1 MSDQTPLVVSQPVAK
16 MITAWSGVGIAEFL
30 QRLGITSWGDAA
42 AAAACMYTMLLIVEW
57 VYKKISLLRHRPD
70 KTDGPSRPTRKQR
83 GGRDG

>member
-1 MSDQTPLVVSQPVAK
+1 MSDQTPLDVSQPVAK

-30 QRLGITSWGDAA
+30 QRLGITNWGDAA

-57 VYKKISLLRHRPD
+57 AYKKISLLRHHPD
-70 KTDGPSRPTRKQR
+70 KTDEPPKPMRKQR

>member
-1 MSDQTPLVVSQPVAK
+1 MSDQTPLAVSQPVAK

-42 AAAACMYTMLLIVEW
+42 AAAACMYTMLLMVEW
-57 VYKKISLLRHRPD
+57 TYKKISLFRQRTSKPD
-70 KTDGPSRPTRKQR
+70 EPPKPARKQR